1 MGRSYEMKE
10 GRKVI
15 IPTQRQMESMTRKQA
30 EANLMAD
37 GGGRT
42 GLEAKISDIKDIEN
56 YIKQLGLTKQQQKD
70 ILENGR
76 ATDEFV
82 QLNVLR
88 ILKAMR
94 DGDKTNEMNDKKF
107 KFNLENLI
115 KKWANS
121 EVEMMAAF
129 DKDGKFLGYQ
139 TQAKTGTVQITTG
152 AGQLAGG
159 TTVHSHPEES
169 GRFFGGT
176 FSVGDWTGFKEKGER
191 LMVVTSKEGTYMLE
205 RTGPLKFTNSDINK
219 SWVRMT
225 VRTVLSK
232 QRIKDDKL
240 TKFGCSKSDL
250 AVWRDLHNGT
260 KELASQAGLKY
271 TFIPNK
277 GFEGIDK

>member
-15 IPTQRQMESMTRKQA
+15 IPTQRQIESMTRKQA
-30 EANLMAD
+30 EANLMED

-82 QLNVLR
+82 QINVLR

-159 TTVHSHPEES
+159 TTVHSHPEED

-176 FSVGDWTGFKEKGER
+176 FSVGDWTGFKEKGEK

-205 RTGPLKFTNSDINK
+205 RTGPLKFTNSDVNK
-219 SWVRMT
+219 AYVRMT

-260 KELASQAGLKY
+260 KELASQAGVKY

>member
-1 MGRSYEMKE
+1 MKE

-15 IPTQRQMESMTRKQA
+15 IPTQRQIESMTRKQA
-30 EANLMAD
+30 EANLMED

-82 QLNVLR
+82 QINVLR

-159 TTVHSHPEES
+159 TTVHSHPEED

-176 FSVGDWTGFKEKGER
+176 FSVGDWTGFKEKGEK

-205 RTGPLKFTNSDINK
+205 RTGPLKFTNSDVNK
-219 SWVRMT
+219 AYVRMT

-260 KELASQAGLKY
+260 KELASQAGVKY